1 MRRLYVI
8 CNILLFGCQALAVLC
23 ALAQPAYAYV
33 DPGSGLFAV
42 QLIGTTIAGAIF
54 LIRRRLRRILRFLH
68 MGRNNEH
75 QKLE

>member
-1 MRRLYVI
+1 
-8 CNILLFGCQALAVLC
+8 
-23 ALAQPAYAYV
+23 
-33 DPGSGLFAV
+33 
-42 QLIGTTIAGAIF
+42 LIGSTIAGAIF